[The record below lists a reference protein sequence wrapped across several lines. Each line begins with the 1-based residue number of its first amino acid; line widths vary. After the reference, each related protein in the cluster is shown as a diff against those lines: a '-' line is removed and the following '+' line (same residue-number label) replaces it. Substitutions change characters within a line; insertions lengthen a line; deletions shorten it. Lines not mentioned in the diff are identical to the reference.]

1 MKYYQ
6 YKKLQPLSLD
16 ELKNKIA
23 EEYTDDY
30 FNEEDLLNIFENDI
44 IERELFDEVTNIL
57 N

>member
-6 YKKLQPLSLD
+6 YKELQSLSLD

-44 IERELFDEVTNIL
+44 IEKELFDEVTKI
-57 N
+57 